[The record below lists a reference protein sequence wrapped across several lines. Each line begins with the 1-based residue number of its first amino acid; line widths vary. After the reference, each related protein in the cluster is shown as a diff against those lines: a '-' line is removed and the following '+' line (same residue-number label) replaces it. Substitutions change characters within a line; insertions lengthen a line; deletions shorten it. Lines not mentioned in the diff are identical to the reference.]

1 MDVKLPKLGEG
12 ADSGVVVN
20 VFVKA
25 GDPVKKEQALL
36 ELENEKA
43 VAAIP
48 SPAAGTVSQVFVK
61 PGDKISVG
69 QRLIA
74 LDPDG
79 GGKAAPAAEAKRQ
92 AEPEAESEAESEAE
106 PEAAPTAR
114 SRAARET
121 GPEPE
126 PEADAE
132 PTETG
137 ESDSAAAAAHPPAA
151 SPSLRRLAK
160 DLGIDL
166 ARVRGSE
173 RGGRI
178 VMADLRQ
185 YIQRLQRRAAQA
197 SQGDPRPAKP
207 RAEAIDFAKW
217 GPVSIKPLSPLRQT
231 IARRMAESW
240 ATVPRVT
247 QFDEADVTRLGELRK
262 QHLEAYQQKGTKLT
276 LTPFLIKAVAN
287 TLLKHPTV
295 NASLDATGENLVFKS
310 YCHLGLAVDTEA
322 GLMVPVIRDADKKA
336 LVELSR
342 EIEALAQKA
351 RERKLT
357 AEDMKGGTFTISN
370 QGGIGGAH
378 FTPVINLP
386 EVAILG
392 VGRGAVKPVWRDGR
406 VEPRTLLPL
415 ALSYDHRVIDGGTAA
430 RFITDLVKELEQ
442 FAESLVT
449 L

>member
-12 ADSGVVVN
+12 ADSGVVVS

-25 GDPVKKEQALL
+25 GDTIKKEQAIL

-43 VAAIP
+43 VASIP
-48 SPAAGTVSQVFVK
+48 SPAAGTISQVFVK
-61 PGDKISVG
+61 PGDKVSVG
-69 QRLIA
+69 QRLVA
-74 LDPDG
+74 LDSGSG
-79 GGKAAPAAEAKRQ
+79 GATAPATEETRP
-92 AEPEAESEAESEAE
+92 AEPKS
-106 PEAAPTAR
+106 APTAK
-114 SRAARET
+114 ARPARTAKSE
-121 GPEPE
+121 PEPE
-126 PEADAE
+126 PASEPAEDAE
-132 PTETG
+132 PAEV
-137 ESDSAAAAAHPPAA
+137 EEDEAAPVSAHPPAA

-178 VMADLRQ
+178 VMADLRS
-185 YIQRLQRRAAQA
+185 YIQRLQRLAAQA
-197 SQGDPRPAKP
+197 GRGDRRPARP
-207 RAEAIDFAKW
+207 RAEAVDFSQW
-217 GPVSIKPLSPLRQT
+217 GPVSVKPLSPLRQT

-240 ATVPRVT
+240 ETVPRVT

-276 LTPFLIKAVAN
+276 LTPFVIKAVAN
-287 TLLKHPTV
+287 TLLKHPTL
-295 NASLDATGENLVFKS
+295 NASLDPSGESLVLKS
-310 YCHLGLAVDTEA
+310 YYHLGLAVDTEA

-378 FTPVINLP
+378 FTPILNLP

-392 VGRGAVKPVWRDGR
+392 VGRGAVKPVWREGR
-406 VEPRTLLPL
+406 VEPRTLMPL

-442 FAESLVT
+442 FAESLVK

>member
-12 ADSGVVVN
+12 ADSGVVVS

-25 GDPVKKEQALL
+25 GDTIKKEQAIL

-43 VAAIP
+43 VATIP

-61 PGDKISVG
+61 PGDKVSVG

-74 LDPDG
+74 LEAG
-79 GGKAAPAAEAKRQ
+79 GGGATAPVAEETRQPEPKSAPAAKAR
-92 AEPEAESEAESEAE
+92 PTRNAESESES
-106 PEAAPTAR
+106 
-114 SRAARET
+114 
-121 GPEPE
+121 EPE
-126 PEADAE
+126 PGSATVAE
-132 PTETG
+132 PG
-137 ESDSAAAAAHPPAA
+137 EVEEDEPAPASAHPPAA

-178 VMADLRQ
+178 VMADLRN
-185 YIQRLQRRAAQA
+185 YVQRLQRLAAQA
-197 SQGDPRPAKP
+197 GRSDRRPARP
-207 RAEAIDFAKW
+207 RAEAVDFSKW
-217 GPVSIKPLSPLRQT
+217 GPVSVKPLSPLRQT

-240 ATVPRVT
+240 ETVPRVT

-276 LTPFLIKAVAN
+276 LTPFVVKAVAN
-287 TLLKHPTV
+287 TLLKHPTL
-295 NASLDATGENLVFKS
+295 NASLDPSGESLVLKS
-310 YCHLGLAVDTEA
+310 YYHLGLAVDTEA

-378 FTPVINLP
+378 FTPILNLP

-392 VGRGAVKPVWRDGR
+392 VGRGTLKPVWREGR
-406 VEPRTLLPL
+406 VEPRTLMPL

-430 RFITDLVKELEQ
+430 RFITDLVKELEL

>member
-12 ADSGVVVN
+12 ADSGVVVS

-25 GDPVKKEQALL
+25 GDTIKKEQAIL

-43 VAAIP
+43 VASIP

-61 PGDKISVG
+61 PGDKVSVG

-74 LDPDG
+74 LDSG
-79 GGKAAPAAEAKRQ
+79 GGSAAAPVAEATRPAEPKTAPAAK
-92 AEPEAESEAESEAE
+92 
-106 PEAAPTAR
+106 AR
-114 SRAARET
+114 PARAAKS
-121 GPEPE
+121 EPE
-126 PEADAE
+126 PEAEPEPEPAEAAE
-132 PTETG
+132 PG
-137 ESDSAAAAAHPPAA
+137 EGEEDEAAPASPHPPAA
-151 SPSLRRLAK
+151 SPTLRRLAK

-178 VMADLRQ
+178 VMADLRH
-185 YIQRLQRRAAQA
+185 YIQRLQRLAAQA
-197 SQGDPRPAKP
+197 GRDDRRPARP
-207 RAEAIDFAKW
+207 RAEAVDFSKW
-217 GPVSIKPLSPLRQT
+217 GPVSVKPLSPLRQT

-276 LTPFLIKAVAN
+276 LTPFVVKAVAN
-287 TLLKHPTV
+287 TLLKHPTL
-295 NASLDATGENLVFKS
+295 NASLDPGGESLVLKS
-310 YCHLGLAVDTEA
+310 YYHLGLAVDTEA

-378 FTPVINLP
+378 FTPILNLP

-406 VEPRTLLPL
+406 VEPRTLMPL

-442 FAESLVT
+442 FAESLVK